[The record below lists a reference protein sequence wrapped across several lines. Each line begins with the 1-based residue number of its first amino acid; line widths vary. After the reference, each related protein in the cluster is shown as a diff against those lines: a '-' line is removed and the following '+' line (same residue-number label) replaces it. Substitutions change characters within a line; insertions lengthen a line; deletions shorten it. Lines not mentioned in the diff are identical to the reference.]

1 MDTVSQIKEILQ
13 NELQGFEYCLNNKG
27 AWSTPDGIKDLII
40 GMIETKSA
48 LQKYLTEFET
58 AINAR
63 TQPTPDSFP
72 DGWET
77 EWQPSFEAV
86 TIGTKPAPK
95 YKLDEP
101 MTPPRLTAED
111 LQLLEFEAS
120 ELVNRKPET
129 PENIAR
135 VAEIEAILQGEEL
148 RSARDETATNYYN
161 YKVYTEEA
169 DMIAM
174 QAIEKQFNDKW
185 TVARR
190 NALLAD
196 AYIAH
201 IALEETHTAY
211 DAAFEAYQEYI
222 FNRDYVIPPGHAA
235 NSLPILYDNRTV
247 LID

>member
-13 NELQGFEYCLNNKG
+13 NDLQGFEYCLNNKG

-63 TQPTPDSFP
+63 TQPTPGNFP
-72 DGWET
+72 DGWDT
-77 EWQPSFEAV
+77 EWQPSFE
-86 TIGTKPAPK
+86 
-95 YKLDEP
+95 
-101 MTPPRLTAED
+101 TA
-111 LQLLEFEAS
+111 A
-120 ELVNRKPET
+120 
-129 PENIAR
+129 
-135 VAEIEAILQGEEL
+135 IEKEKEL
-148 RSARDETATNYYN
+148 RSARDDAATNYYN
-161 YKVYTEEA
+161 CKVDAEEK

-174 QAIEKQFNDKW
+174 QAIAKIINEKW

-211 DAAFEAYQEYI
+211 DAAFEALQEYI

-235 NSLPILYDNRTV
+235 NSLPTLYDNRTV

>member
-13 NELQGFEYCLNNKG
+13 NDLQGFEYCLNNKG
-27 AWSTPDGIKDLII
+27 AWSTPDGIKDLIT
-40 GMIETKSA
+40 GMIEVKSA

-86 TIGTKPAPK
+86 TIAPKPAPK
-95 YKLDEP
+95 YKLDIP

-111 LQLLEFEAS
+111 LQL
-120 ELVNRKPET
+120 
-129 PENIAR
+129 
-135 VAEIEAILQGEEL
+135 GEEL

>member
-1 MDTVSQIKEILQ
+1 MNPEIQKELETLKIELDAAQARYDLAAHFAGMDK
-13 NELQGFEYCLNNKG
+13 
-27 AWSTPDGIKDLII
+27 
-40 GMIETKSA
+40 
-48 LQKYLTEFET
+48 
-58 AINAR
+58 
-63 TQPTPDSFP
+63 PTPENFP

-77 EWQPSFEAV
+77 EWQPSFDAA
-86 TIGTKPAPK
+86 TPGDKPAPK

-101 MTPPRLTAED
+101 MTPPKLKKDEPIAPPRLTADD
-111 LQLLEFEAS
+111 LQFLEFEAS
-120 ELVNRKPET
+120 ELVQRQPAT

-135 VAEIEAILQGEEL
+135 VAEIDAILQGEAL
-148 RSARDETATNYYN
+148 RSARDEAATNYYN

-185 TVARR
+185 TVERR

-201 IALEETHTAY
+201 INLEENHTAY

-235 NSLPILYDNRTV
+235 NGLPILYDNRTV